1 MSLPSQHPGQ
11 NQGKKA
17 GTNPDQRGSEMD
29 ARTSEEMLGQLDQ
42 GHLDARYWTRF
53 GLLAVGG
60 ALDFF
65 DFFVVGYLVAVVGP
79 QWHLTYGQ
87 SSVMLLGGGIGA
99 ICGALVWGPLTDAWG
114 RKKLLIAG
122 SFVCALGAGGIALV
136 PDGDWATFAAL
147 RFFVGVGLSGCA
159 TATTALIV
167 EFTPTRNRTTVTSL
181 LVVFA
186 TVGSVLAA
194 LTAANL
200 LGVLGWRGVATLG
213 FVPAIMGIVYIFTL
227 PESARW
233 LAAKGRFPEARAI
246 VAWTLKVPLETI
258 PLPTIAPITPP
269 RGRLTELMDRPR
281 LFAFVFLTWLGLG
294 TAIYG
299 VMLWGPTIVALLL
312 HITAR
317 EAAGYFV
324 YVTISGVIGKI
335 LFSFLAQALGRK
347 RCGEVTAYG
356 AAAAL
361 ILAAFC
367 YTPVILIGIPAFVL
381 AITAAAAFFDGE
393 AANISPWAVEAYGVR
408 LGARAAGLGQAANG
422 CGKVLGPLCLALIA
436 GTNNLVSPSATADA
450 VTPAFLFLGGCMIMV
465 GLACTF
471 FGPETSGKPLSLEA
485 HDGTAPAPPASSEY
499 VRSKHA

>member
-1 MSLPSQHPGQ
+1 
-11 NQGKKA
+11 
-17 GTNPDQRGSEMD
+17 MD
-29 ARTSEEMLGQLDQ
+29 ARTSEEMLGQLDR
-42 GHLDARYWTRF
+42 GRLDARYWIRF

-87 SSVMLLGGGIGA
+87 SAVMLLGGGVGA
-99 ICGALVWGPLTDAWG
+99 IVGALVWGPLTDAWG

-122 SFVCALGAGGIALV
+122 SFVCAIAAGSTALV
-136 PDGDWATFAAL
+136 RDGDWATFAAL

-159 TATTALIV
+159 TATAALIV
-167 EFTPTRNRTTVTSL
+167 EFTPTRNRTSVTSL
-181 LVVFA
+181 LIVFT

-200 LGVLGWRGVATLG
+200 LGVLGWRGIATLG
-213 FVPAIMGIVYIFTL
+213 FVPAIMGFIYIFTL

-233 LAAKGRFPEARAI
+233 LAAKGRFPEARAT
-246 VAWTLKVPLETI
+246 VAWTLNAPLETI
-258 PLPTIAPITPP
+258 PLPTVIPSTLP
-269 RGRLTELMDRPR
+269 RGKLSELLGRPR

-299 VMLWGPTIVALLL
+299 VMLWGPTVVALLL
-312 HITAR
+312 RITPK

-324 YVTISGVIGKI
+324 YVTVSGMIGKI
-335 LFSFLAQALGRK
+335 LFSFLAQVLGRR

-356 AAAAL
+356 TAVAL

-367 YTPVILIGIPAFVL
+367 YTPTFLVGVPLFVL
-381 AITAAAAFFDGE
+381 AMMAAAAFFEGE

-408 LGARAAGLGQAANG
+408 LGARAAGLAQAANG

-436 GTNNLVSPSATADA
+436 GTNNLVSPKATSEA
-450 VTPAFLFLGGCMIMV
+450 VTPAFLFLGGCMIVV

-471 FGPETSGKPLSLEA
+471 FGPETSGKPLSLEG
-485 HDGTAPAPPASSEY
+485 HDGTAPGPA
-499 VRSKHA
+499 VRQTVARI